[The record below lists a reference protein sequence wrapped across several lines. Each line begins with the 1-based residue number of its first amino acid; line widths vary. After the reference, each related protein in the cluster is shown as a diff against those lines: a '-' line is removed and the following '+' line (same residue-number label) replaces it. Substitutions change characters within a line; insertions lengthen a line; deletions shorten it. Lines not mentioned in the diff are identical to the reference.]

1 MFTASATRN
10 RQGAAVGG
18 VGVVV
23 KCALLQNLVSVTKIT
38 DRIIHAL
45 FKGNPKA
52 HVISCYSP
60 TNVVMKKTL
69 QSSTKALTR
78 QYYTSL
84 HMPVL

>member
-1 MFTASATRN
+1 MCTASATRN

-23 KCALLQNLVSVTKIT
+23 KCALFQNLVSVTNIA
-38 DRIIHAL
+38 DLIVHAL
-45 FKGNPKA
+45 FKGNPKT

-60 TNVVMKKTL
+60 TNVSDEKDIAEFYDSRNQTV
-69 QSSTKALTR
+69 
-78 QYYTSL
+78 L